1 MVRSGEGLT
10 RTYNRF
16 HDPDET
22 DSDITE
28 LRRLHTAMDHTVLT
42 AYGWRDIATEL
53 TATGCDFL
61 PDYAIDEEE
70 WAGKKKPYRYRW
82 PDAIRDE
89 VLARLLELN
98 ADRAAEEARTGTA
111 NRAKLP
117 PGGSGPRRHVA
128 RNHSRPVAEPR
139 GLWENNPP
147 NDPDPGA
154 RSDRLGDTDGQE
166 D

>member
-1 MVRSGEGLT
+1 MT

-22 DSDITE
+22 APDIAR
-28 LRRLHTAMDHTVLT
+28 LRTLHAAMDRAVLD
-42 AYGWRDIATEL
+42 AYGWCDIATEL

-70 WAGKKKPYRYRW
+70 SGHRKKPWRYRW

-98 ADRAAEEARTGTA
+98 AARAAEET
-111 NRAKLP
+111 RAGSAAS
-117 PGGSGPRRHVA
+117 GGSHRPSPPRSGG
-128 RNHSRPVAEPR
+128 SRYPQAPAPRPKIMASEPKF
-139 GLWENNPP
+139 LWPP
-147 NDPDPGA
+147 PD
-154 RSDRLGDTDGQE
+154 D
-166 D
+166 